1 MAMVKIS
8 FGLKTIKE
16 EISMSLTMKK
26 VISLFLCAMILLPT
40 LIACGQQS
48 SSPSDTDNQSGA
60 PGDTNNTVVTEPETK
75 DLVQDALDQVL
86 LDVDW
91 GGNDFGILYVNDVGG
106 YKEEVEASPDSN
118 DSSSSAVINDAVY
131 ERNTLF
137 EEYCHLNFV
146 KIPTTS
152 AMAGTD
158 LKTEVMTG
166 TGDFHLVSQ
175 TTSGTADSAL
185 SGYLFNYL
193 NLDIDYEKPWWDSGT
208 LDFALCGKVFF
219 MDGPFNIVDDD
230 VTYVMMFNKD
240 LREEYKIADP
250 YQTVKNGDWTLD
262 NFNTIISSLSADNG
276 DGVWDEKDIY
286 GFVAPHSIGTSF
298 FYGAGLQ
305 FVINDRTMD
314 EPELALNASKME
326 IALDVL
332 AKARSIVHDNNSS
345 YIAEGNEYD
354 KAKEIFLDGRSLY
367 YVEAASYLRKL
378 NGSME
383 AEYGVIPIPKYS
395 KAQEKYSTWRSA
407 IGSTLSIPNTVASMD
422 VEMFGKVLESYCL
435 LSQKYVRPAYYDVML
450 TTRNVRDPESA
461 EILDI
466 IFENRIYDMGAYFE
480 VLGFNTLFLK
490 SVKEEDTFTSSYTS
504 ASKTFEKKVSRLLE
518 SVGRS

>member
-1 MAMVKIS
+1 
-8 FGLKTIKE
+8 
-16 EISMSLTMKK
+16 MSLTMKK

-40 LIACGQQS
+40 LIACGQQP
-48 SSPSDTDNQSGA
+48 SSPSDTDDQQSGA
-60 PGDTNNTVVTEPETK
+60 PGDKNNTVATEAETK
-75 DLVQDALDQVL
+75 DPVQDALDRVL
-86 LDVDW
+86 SDVDW
-91 GGNDFGILYVNDVGG
+91 EGKDFGILYVSDISG
-106 YKEEVEASPDSN
+106 YTEEIEASPDSN

-137 EEYCHLNFV
+137 EEYCHLSFV

-175 TTSGTADSAL
+175 NTSGTADSAL
-185 SGYLFNYL
+185 SGYLYNYL
-193 NLDIDYEKPWWDSGT
+193 NLGIDYEKPWWDSGT
-208 LDFALCGKVFF
+208 LDFALNGKVFF
-219 MDGPFNIVDDD
+219 MDGSFNIVDDD
-230 VTYVMMFNKD
+230 VTYVMFFNKN
-240 LREEYKIADP
+240 LRAEHKVADP
-250 YQTVKNGDWTLD
+250 YETVKNGDWTLD
-262 NFNTIISSLSADNG
+262 TFNAIISNLSAENG
-276 DGVWDEKDIY
+276 DGVWDENDTY
-286 GFVAPHSIGTSF
+286 GFASPHTIGTSF

-305 FVINDRTMD
+305 YVINNRTMD
-314 EPELALNASKME
+314 APELALTEAKME

-345 YIAEGNEYD
+345 YIAEGTEFR
-354 KAKEIFLDGRSLY
+354 KAKEIFLDGRSLFY
-367 YVEAASYLRKL
+367 TEVASYLRAL

-383 AEYGVIPIPKYS
+383 AEYGVVPIPKYS
-395 KAQEKYSTWRSA
+395 KAQEKHSTWRSA
-407 IGSTLSIPNTVASMD
+407 MGSTLSIPNTVASMD
-422 VEMFGKVLESYCL
+422 VEMFEKVLEAYCL
-435 LSQKYVRPAYYDVML
+435 LSEKYVRPAYYDIML

-461 EILDI
+461 DMLDL

-490 SVKEEDTFTSSYTS
+490 SVKEEDTFTSSYKS
-504 ASKTFEKKVSRLLE
+504 VSKTFDKKIARLLE